1 MALTL
6 DKTDA
11 HGFVS
16 GFHQLSGY
24 EVNYDHTKIKYWIS
38 RYRSKA
44 SRAAG
49 EASIKTIVDE
59 VILTPAN
66 IATLRAATE
75 GLQTFIFNH
84 AKGTGGDPGVL
95 FGAVD
100 ADDDITDES

>member
-24 EVNYDHTKIKYWIS
+24 RVDYDQKVIKYWIS

-44 SRAAG
+44 SRAAD
-49 EASIKTIVDE
+49 EESIKTIVDE
-59 VILTPAN
+59 LALTPAN
-66 IATLRAATE
+66 LSTLRAATS
-75 GLQTFIFNH
+75 GLETFIFNH
-84 AKGTGGDPGVL
+84 AKGTGGDPGQL
-95 FGAVD
+95 FGGVD